1 MATVSANRWGYNQWE
16 WLFNSNFQTDFSLGD
31 AIDDISR
38 GEITTSSDTYL
49 AGWFYGG
56 GTFTISGS
64 GLEYATRAEDVTFT
78 RMTISWPGG
87 DSFEINGNLR
97 GGGNAGVQ
105 GQITYAKMVENGD
118 SFTVRGDLRINY
130 FGDTY
135 AYNAIEETSLRNGV
149 YVVSKTDS
157 TGNYTQH
164 YAQYQGNSITIDGN
178 WPYGPIYELADLF
191 SGNDTFNGTSDN
203 DFFRGYAGNDRLM
216 GGNGVDTAVFNGLG
230 GDYAIQTLSSGEMQI
245 SDRLTSRDGVDTL
258 NSVERLMFSDQN
270 IAFDFNGPTSA
281 GGIYRLYQAT
291 FDRTPDL
298 GGLGFWIDRADS
310 GQSAVSMGE
319 DFVWSQEFQQLYGV
333 TTQDQYLSG
342 SDITALV
349 TGFYRNV
356 LGREPDLGGLNF
368 YVGVI
373 NDQERTVGRVL
384 AEISDSPE
392 NYAATIG
399 VIENGIQYD
408 AWLG

>member
-1 MATVSANRWGYNQWE
+1 VATVSANRWGYNQWE

-64 GLEYATRAEDVTFT
+64 GLEYATREEDVTFT

-149 YVVSKTDS
+149 YVLSKTDS

-164 YAQYQGNSITIDGN
+164 YAHYQGNSITIDGN
-178 WPYGPIYELADLF
+178 WSYGPIYELADLF
-191 SGNDTFNGTSDN
+191 SGNDTFNGTLDN

-230 GDYAIQTLSSGEMQI
+230 GDYAIQALSSGEMQI

-258 NSVERLMFSDQN
+258 SSVERLMFSDQN